1 MALLA
6 AARRASSLP
15 SLRRASTLLRPTS
28 SSAMASRWS
37 SSSSLDAAVSS
48 FESSGASLIA
58 ALDSYRQSTVTEES
72 ARTVLG
78 PIRAFLTETESLSAT
93 MFDLELLG
101 AIDSAIKSRNNDGQ
115 APTELQCLLA
125 KIEETGDYFPFE
137 ISENKCRSSI
147 TLTRT
152 LKGEKIEV
160 VASKPCLDDDDDEN
174 NSSCTSHEDVESPS
188 ASSNE
193 NLEEDGGQ
201 KNKLRSSINLEV
213 TISKGDG
220 SKLAFTC
227 LAYPDNI
234 TIHSMCML
242 SRTDKDDVQAT
253 YYDFD
258 KLDENLQKSFV
269 KYLDM
274 RGVTPTTTNLLRVYL
289 SSKVQSKD
297 LLMLTKL
304 QDFVK
309 KD

>member
-1 MALLA
+1 
-6 AARRASSLP
+6 
-15 SLRRASTLLRPTS
+15 
-28 SSAMASRWS
+28 
-37 SSSSLDAAVSS
+37 
-48 FESSGASLIA
+48 
-58 ALDSYRQSTVTEES
+58 
-72 ARTVLG
+72 
-78 PIRAFLTETESLSAT
+78 
-93 MFDLELLG
+93 
-101 AIDSAIKSRNNDGQ
+101 
-115 APTELQCLLA
+115 
-125 KIEETGDYFPFE
+125 GDYFPFE
-137 ISENKCRSSI
+137 ISENKCRVSI

-160 VASKPCLDDDDDEN
+160 VASKPCLDDGDDDN
-174 NSSCTSHEDVESPS
+174 NSSCTSHEDVESSS

-227 LAYPDNI
+227 FAYPDNI
-234 TIHSMCML
+234 TIRSMCML
-242 SRTDKDDVQAT
+242 SRTARDDVQAT

-269 KYLDM
+269 KYLDL

>member
-1 MALLA
+1 
-6 AARRASSLP
+6 
-15 SLRRASTLLRPTS
+15 
-28 SSAMASRWS
+28 
-37 SSSSLDAAVSS
+37 
-48 FESSGASLIA
+48 
-58 ALDSYRQSTVTEES
+58 
-72 ARTVLG
+72 
-78 PIRAFLTETESLSAT
+78 

-101 AIDSAIKSRNNDGQ
+101 AIDSAIKSRNKDDG
-115 APTELQCLLA
+115 APPTELQCLLA
-125 KIEETGDYFPFE
+125 KIEDTGDYFPFE
-137 ISENKCRSSI
+137 ISENKCRVSI

-160 VASKPCLDDDDDEN
+160 VASKPCLDDDEN
-174 NSSCTSHEDVESPS
+174 NSSCTSHEDVELSS

-201 KNKLRSSINLEV
+201 KNKLRSTINLEV

-227 LAYPDNI
+227 FAYPDNI

-242 SRTDKDDVQAT
+242 SRTAKDDVQAT
-253 YYDFD
+253 YYEFD

-269 KYLDM
+269 KYLDL
-274 RGVTPTTTNLLRVYL
+274 RGVTPTTTNLLCGYM

>member
-6 AARRASSLP
+6 AARRASSL
-15 SLRRASTLLRPTS
+15 SIIRGASTLLRPTS
-28 SSAMASRWS
+28 SSATAIRWS

-58 ALDSYRQSTVTEES
+58 ALDSYRHSTVTEES

-78 PIRAFLTETESLSAT
+78 PLRAFLTETESLSAT

-101 AIDSAIKSRNNDGQ
+101 AIDSAIKSRNKDGE

-137 ISENKCRSSI
+137 ISENKCRVSI

-160 VASKPCLDDDDDEN
+160 VASKPCLDDGDDDN
-174 NSSCTSHEDVESPS
+174 NSSCTSHEDVESSS

-227 LAYPDNI
+227 FAYPDNI

-242 SRTDKDDVQAT
+242 SRTAKDDVQAT

-258 KLDENLQKSFV
+258 KLEENLQKSFV
-269 KYLDM
+269 KYLDL

-304 QDFVK
+304 QDFIK

>member
-15 SLRRASTLLRPTS
+15 ILRRASTLLRPKS
-28 SSAMASRWS
+28 SSLMASRW

-78 PIRAFLTETESLSAT
+78 PLRAFLTETESLSAT
-93 MFDLELLG
+93 MFDLELVG
-101 AIDSAIKSRNNDGQ
+101 AIDSAIKSRNKDG
-115 APTELQCLLA
+115 APPTELQCLLA

-137 ISENKCRSSI
+137 ISENKCRVSI

-160 VASKPCLDDDDDEN
+160 VASKPCLDDGDDDN
-174 NSSCTSHEDVESPS
+174 NSSCTSHEDVESSS

-227 LAYPDNI
+227 FAYPDNI
-234 TIHSMCML
+234 TIRSMCML
-242 SRTDKDDVQAT
+242 SRTARDDVQAT

-269 KYLDM
+269 KYLDL